1 MTLILSRAARAT
13 VAMTAAALLSA
24 GGTAF
29 AMQSDPPPAPAP
41 CTDTAPGVCGDAYK
55 PDDPFVA
62 GNTKVKDMPKTISA
76 AGLAFT
82 KAKYKAHPGEKW
94 TFNNADIATHNVQTD
109 NEDPNFKNPMK
120 FKSKDALPGKKVTF
134 KMPKKAGKYHILC
147 YYHQSMT
154 AQLIIKK

>member
-1 MTLILSRAARAT
+1 MTSFRSRATRAA
-13 VAMTAAALLSA
+13 VALSAAALMSA
-24 GGTAF
+24 GGTAAF
-29 AMQSDPPPAPAP
+29 AMQSDDPPPAE
-41 CTDTAPGVCGDAYK
+41 CTDTAPGTCADAYK

-62 GNTKVKDMPKTISA
+62 GNTKVPDMPKTISA

-82 KAKYKAHPGEKW
+82 KSAYKAHPGEMW

-120 FKSKDALPGKKVTF
+120 FKSKDAAPGKKVKF
-134 KMPKKAGKYHILC
+134 KMPTKAGKYHILC

-154 AQLIIKK
+154 AVLTVKK